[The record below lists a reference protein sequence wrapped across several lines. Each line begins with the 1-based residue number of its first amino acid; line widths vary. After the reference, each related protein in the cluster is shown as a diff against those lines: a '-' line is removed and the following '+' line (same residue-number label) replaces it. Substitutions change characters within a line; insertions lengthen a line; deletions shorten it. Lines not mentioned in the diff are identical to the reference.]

1 MNRLEMVSLFT
12 AMKHLAEKDDKEALL
27 DVIET
32 VLKEAG
38 VNSEAKPKKKQ
49 AKK

>member
-12 AMKHLAEKDDKEALL
+12 AMKHLAQKDDKEALL

-38 VNSEAKPKKKQ
+38 VKPEAKKKQ
-49 AKK
+49 EKK